1 MSFMVLEKVEKVFA
15 TLEEAKEYAEKNS
28 SFGVEL
34 VVAKKLGT
42 VKIKTVFEADEH
54 IQEMENKKYTSK
66 RVRKEA
72 APVKEEL
79 EAIELFTDNF
89 PIASNAPETLI
100 ETGNFGFIEETK
112 AEKLHKDTGAIFAN
126 VLVKAKEYP
135 EVLKSIISDDEID
148 QRISQALDNTGLK
161 TQEQILDIEKEL
173 ESLDLSSTENKVRYN
188 ELSVNVTDESL
199 VLAAATGLK
208 VEKIMEQVQEV
219 IEATPI
225 VEPIQ
230 EKAPEVEKE
239 IKSFW
244 CDLGATSFPMTETN
258 LKKQCNTKFTEAL
271 NSDDPIE
278 SLKNEK
284 ETLCRWYKKDNL
296 DSIDWFNNLYASYIP
311 KASKKALEKA
321 TVKEVKSISYEDL
334 FTKFE
339 TEINNSKIEQN
350 VFDVCNKSEFTELL
364 SVDKERFDLIKSN
377 KIHECIVRDI
387 LESLD
392 KVSDPEQFLRGFS
405 KKTLSDKR
413 VKEAVEARKKLDIAK
428 LEAVKEVAPLPKEL
442 TEVEQA
448 IKEVQ
453 EATKETLASVT
464 SKYKQFYL
472 SEKNYYEAVLEKEKE
487 LNTEI
492 FEELL
497 KEIADKTDIEVV
509 RISSQLKYTY
519 LEKILSD
526 RWNKEI
532 APKIQNALVKELVEK
547 LPSIPLTNLDKEL
560 AKYPSDIRDSQE
572 VKEAINKMKTCF

>member
-1 MSFMVLEKVEKVFA
+1 MSFMVLEKVEKVFN

-28 SFGVEL
+28 SVGVEL

-54 IQEMENKKYTSK
+54 IQEVESKKHTSK
-66 RVRKEA
+66 RVRKEV
-72 APVKEEL
+72 APVKEDL
-79 EAIELFTDNF
+79 EPIEL
-89 PIASNAPETLI
+89 
-100 ETGNFGFIEETK
+100 
-112 AEKLHKDTGAIFAN
+112 FAN

-135 EVLKSIISDDEID
+135 DGLKSIISDDEID
-148 QRISQALDNTGLK
+148 QRISQTLDNTGLK

-173 ESLDLSSTENKVRYN
+173 EAVSLSNEKDVRYN
-188 ELSVNVTDESL
+188 ELSVNIVDESL
-199 VLAAATGLK
+199 VLANATGLK

-244 CDLGATSFPMTETN
+244 CDLGATAFPMTETN

-284 ETLCRWYKKDNL
+284 ETLCRWYKKDKL
-296 DSIDWFNNLYASYIP
+296 ESIDWFNNLYASYIP
-311 KASKKALEKA
+311 KASKKALENFDKA
-321 TVKEVKSISYEDL
+321 NVKEVKPISYEDL
-334 FTKFE
+334 FTKFAS
-339 TEINNSKIEQN
+339 EINNAVIEQD
-350 VFDVCNKSEFTELL
+350 VFTICNKSEFTELL

-413 VKEAVEARKKLDIAK
+413 VKEAIEARKKLDQSK
-428 LEAVKEVAPLPKEL
+428 LEAVKEVAPTKEL
-442 TEVEQA
+442 TKVEQA

-453 EATKETLASVT
+453 EATKETFASVT
-464 SKYKQFYL
+464 NKYKELYL
-472 SEKNYYEAVLEKEKE
+472 SSNEFFEAVRNKEKDFNHE
-487 LNTEI
+487 L
-492 FEELL
+492 FQELL
-497 KEIADKTDIEVV
+497 NEIEGKSDIEVV
-509 RISSQLKYTY
+509 RISSNLKYTY
-519 LEKILSD
+519 LQNILKEK
-526 RWNKEI
+526 WEKEI
-532 APKIQNALVKELVEK
+532 SPKVQAGLIKVLVEK
-547 LPSIPLTNLDKEL
+547 LPSIPLTGLDKEL
-560 AKYPSDIRDSQE
+560 AKYPAEIREAQE
-572 VKEAINKMKTCF
+572 VKEAIHKMKTCF